1 MADFDDFGRGYFGLC
16 RGYFGVKT
24 VVKITTVL
32 QFEDLLEVFAG
43 GGVGVL
49 GEVFRGAGGDDLTAV
64 LTAFGA
70 HVDNPIGGF
79 DDVEVMLDDDH
90 GVAAV
95 DEFTKDFEQTA
106 DIVGVEAGGRLV
118 EDIEGL
124 AGTAASEL
132 SGELDAL
139 GFAAGEG
146 GGRLAE
152 LDVAEADF
160 LDGFELRE
168 DGGDVG
174 KEFYG
179 FVDSHVKNLG
189 DVLPFI
195 LDLEGFVVV
204 AAAVAS
210 GAGDVDVGEEVHFD
224 FVDTVALA
232 GFAASTLNIETEAA
246 GFITAKFSFGLMSE
260 KFADLIEDTGISRDV
275 GTRGAAN
282 RGLVDD
288 DTLVEMLDAVDALV
302 EAGNGLGAVEASK
315 ELVREDFVD
324 EGGFPGAGDAGD
336 DGHDAKWELDG
347 DIFQVVLTG
356 ADND

>member
-1 MADFDDFGRGYFGLC
+1 MADFGDFGRGYFGLG
-16 RGYFGVKT
+16 RGYFGMKS

-32 QFEDLLEVFAG
+32 QSEDLLEVFAG

-49 GEVFRGAGGDDLTAV
+49 GEVFRGAGGDDLAAV

-79 DDVEVMLDDDH
+79 DDVKVMLDDDH
-90 GVAAV
+90 GVAAI
-95 DEFTKDFEQTA
+95 DEFAKDFEQAA
-106 DIVGVEAGGRLV
+106 DVVGVEAGGRLV

-124 AGTAASEL
+124 AGAAASEL

-139 GFAAGEG
+139 GFAAGESG
-146 GGRLAE
+146 GGLAE
-152 LDVAEADF
+152 LNIAETDF
-160 LDGFELRE
+160 LNGFELRE
-168 DGGDVG
+168 NSGDVG
-174 KEFYG
+174 EEFNS
-179 FVDSHVKNLG
+179 FINRHVKNLG
-189 DVLPFI
+189 NIFPFV

-232 GFAASTLNIETEAA
+232 GFAASALNIETEAA
-246 GFITAKFSFGLMSE
+246 GFITAKFSFGLMGE
-260 KFADLIEDTGISRDV
+260 KFADLVEDAGIGRDI
-275 GTRGAAN
+275 GARGAAN

-288 DTLVEMLDAVDALV
+288 DTLVEVLDAVDALV
-302 EAGNGLGAVEASK
+302 EAGNGLGAVEASE

-324 EGGFPGAGDAGD
+324 EGRFAGAGDAGN
-336 DGHDAKWELDG
+336 DGHDAERELDG
-347 DIFQVVLTG
+347 DIFQIVLAG
-356 ADND
+356 ADDD